1 MQPDARKRFNRSFTP
16 EKYQAFLAD
25 VHRQYNH
32 VPNFRIAETPV
43 FIGHALKAK
52 LIDACTQIA
61 EVICRDDFKAR
72 TEGALGEDYRV
83 PGEDD
88 HTVFLQMDFG
98 ICKDVKGNLHPML
111 IEAQGF
117 PSLYVYQDMIAHLYR
132 RHFDVPDG
140 YSHLIGYSSKEY
152 LQLLRDIIV
161 GPCNPENVVLLE
173 IEPDKQTT
181 RIDFMC
187 TERKLGIRT
196 LCISD
201 LKTAGRSLYYVDE
214 NNRKIQVQRIYN
226 RVIFDELLHRTD
238 MRNDF
243 LFTREW
249 DVEWIGHPNWFFR
262 ISKYSLPL
270 FDNKYVPKT
279 WFLKDLSTIP
289 DDLENYVLKPM
300 FSFSGTGVIFNV
312 SRDAI
317 EKTNNPTNYI
327 LQEKVKYE
335 PVIETPGEG
344 VKCEIR
350 MLMLWPK
357 EAEKPFIVN
366 NLARLSKGEMI
377 GVKFNKDKD
386 WVGGS
391 IGFLEKD

>member
-1 MQPDARKRFNRSFTP
+1 MQPDVRKRFNRSFTP

-43 FIGHALKAK
+43 FIDQELKAK
-52 LIDACTQIA
+52 LVDACMQIA

-72 TEGALGEDYRV
+72 TEGALSDDYRV

-88 HTVFLQMDFG
+88 HTTFLQMDFG
-98 ICKDVKGNLHPML
+98 ICRDSEGKLHPML

-117 PSLYVYQDMIAHLYR
+117 PSLYIYQDMIAHIYR
-132 RHFDVPDG
+132 RHFDIPDD
-140 YSHLIGYSSKEY
+140 YSHLLGYTSHEY
-152 LQLLRDIIV
+152 LQLLREIIV
-161 GPCNPENVVLLE
+161 GPCKPENVVLLE
-173 IEPDKQTT
+173 IEPHLQTT
-181 RIDFMC
+181 RIDFLC
-187 TERKLGIRT
+187 TERKLGVKT

-201 LKTAGRSLYYVDE
+201 LKTAGRSLYYLDE
-214 NNRKIQVQRIYN
+214 NDRKIEVQRIYN
-226 RVIFDELLHRTD
+226 RVIFDELMHRTD
-238 MRNDF
+238 LRNEF

-262 ISKYSLPL
+262 ISKYTLPF

-279 WFLKDLSTIP
+279 WFLKDLSKIP
-289 DDLENYVLKPM
+289 DDLQNYVLKPM
-300 FSFSGTGVIFNV
+300 FSFSGSGVIFNV

-357 EAEKPFIVN
+357 EEKKPIIVN

-377 GVKFNKDKD
+377 GVKYNKDKD